1 MPFASETVLEKPRP
15 APPARPNKI
24 NATRVIVAT
33 LGCLLALG
41 GIDHGFFETLQ
52 GNAPTG
58 NLFIRSIGARQQM
71 WAYGTE
77 DAFTLVPYFLL
88 SGIISITLSLLIA
101 VWSIAFVHRKNGS
114 TVFLLLSILLFLS
127 GGGVAQVIF
136 FLLAWAVSTR
146 IHNPVGWM
154 QRRIPERARYAFGRL
169 WPGCLIAFS
178 ALSLA
183 ALEIAIFGYV
193 PGVHSAE
200 LALHIC
206 WSLLGIGLSILLLGI
221 ASGFMHDA
229 TQDK

>member
-1 MPFASETVLEKPRP
+1 MPLANETLLEKPRP
-15 APPARPNKI
+15 TSPVRLNKI
-24 NATRVIVAT
+24 HATRVIIAT

-41 GIDHGFFETLQ
+41 GLDHGFFETLQ

-58 NLFIRSIGARQQM
+58 SLFIRSIGARQQM
-71 WAYGTE
+71 WVYGTE

-88 SGIISITLSLLIA
+88 SGIVSITLSLLIA
-101 VWSIAFVHRKNGS
+101 VWSIAFVHRKHGS
-114 TVFLLLSILLFLS
+114 TVFVLLSILLFLS

-136 FLLAWAVSTR
+136 FLIAWAVSTR
-146 IHNPVGWM
+146 IHKPVRWV
-154 QRRIPERARYAFGRL
+154 QRLTPEWARHAFGKF
-169 WPGCLIAFS
+169 WPACLIAFS
-178 ALSLA
+178 ALALA

-221 ASGFMHDA
+221 ASGFVHDA
-229 TQDK
+229 TQDE